1 MIQLPELKNYSEPE
15 IVTKEEQRLFY
26 KVDFM
31 KFLNKKS
38 ANRTAEKHHSEVII
52 CPDEFITVHYVNN
65 KAYLDYDEAE
75 IYCVNLKK
83 KLRKWIDEIAREN
96 GFNLETLHYSDEL
109 LWLMKNY
116 TLEEIR
122 SFNYPLM
129 FTGVRSNSVLSEVI
143 WFSFIEVYS
152 HHYKWINYREWQWSW
167 YDPKTLDHCGV
178 PAHLKANTPERSEW
192 IDENDRFSD
201 KKAILI
207 DFIVQY
213 LLKIVVQKLNA
224 VDDPDKV
231 RIDQA
236 DIEPLDRQLN
246 NIYKLIDRNEN
257 GRDFGI
263 GRIKGYVH
271 YWDELNPNVLNPY
284 S

>member
-31 KFLNKKS
+31 KLLNKKT
-38 ANRTAEKHHSEVII
+38 ATRTAEKHHSEVITF
-52 CPDEFITVHYVNN
+52 PNEFITVHYVDN
-65 KAYLDYDEAE
+65 KAYLDYDEAV

-83 KLRKWIDEIAREN
+83 KLRKRLDEIAREN

-143 WFSFIEVYS
+143 WFAFTEVYP
-152 HHYKWINYREWQWSW
+152 HHYKWINS
-167 YDPKTLDHCGV
+167 K
-178 PAHLKANTPERSEW
+178 ERSE
-192 IDENDRFSD
+192 EHTSELQSRFD
-201 KKAILI
+201 L
-207 DFIVQY
+207 VCR
-213 LLKIVVQKLNA
+213 LLLEK
-224 VDDPDKV
+224 
-231 RIDQA
+231 
-236 DIEPLDRQLN
+236 
-246 NIYKLIDRNEN
+246 
-257 GRDFGI
+257 
-263 GRIKGYVH
+263 
-271 YWDELNPNVLNPY
+271 
-284 S
+284 